1 MPENKNVLNRNF
13 ITFLLTVNE
22 MAATALNVTFAYLM
36 FSSSFL
42 PLRPFLSS
50 NPIYLVLLSFR

>member
-22 MAATALNVTFAYLM
+22 MAATALNVMFAYLM
-36 FSSSFL
+36 FSSSFF
-42 PLRPFLSS
+42 PLHPFLSS